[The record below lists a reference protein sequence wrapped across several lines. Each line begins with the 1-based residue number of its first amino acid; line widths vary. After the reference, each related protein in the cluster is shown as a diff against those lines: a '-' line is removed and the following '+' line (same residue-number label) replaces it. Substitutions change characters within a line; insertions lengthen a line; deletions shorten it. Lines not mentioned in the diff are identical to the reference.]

1 VEKTADVR
9 QPAFKVVYEGADITE
24 DISRDVVQIF
34 YEDAE
39 GDESDE
45 IRISVDD
52 MFAKWKDEWRPNR
65 GDRITLSMG
74 YAGEGLADFGTFEI
88 DEVHYRGQPDVVE
101 FRGLSVGIDNELW
114 TKRSQAYD
122 NATIYEVAKDIAQR
136 NNLRLIYDYK
146 GESLSTAATASLRS
160 YPIMNLRH
168 RRLYQDRETDLRF
181 LNRVANRYG
190 IKFSVKG
197 EFLSYLHI
205 YELNTIAPV
214 MNLFVQERRM
224 MEELRPRFE
233 MSPLLETDEINEIED
248 IVSRP
253 RPELKSYDLRDCQD
267 KDAAGVDVINFNPYN
282 QEGFIFKMNSGA
294 DLRAKL
300 GENFPNFARAIGDLS
315 YLEDKRNSNE
325 AERLKRRL
333 KVYEEVDN
341 LKQAEAIAMARLFE
355 AATSSVEGSVEFE
368 GTPVVQAG
376 TNIQIRGLRWLD
388 GKYHVTKTWH
398 RIDRG
403 SGYTL
408 RAEVKMVGLL
418 D

>member
-9 QPAFKVVYEGADITE
+9 QPAFKVVYEGTDITE

-45 IRISVDD
+45 LRITVDD

-65 GDRITLSMG
+65 GDRIKLSMG
-74 YAGEGLADFGTFEI
+74 YMGEGLADFGTFEI

-101 FRGLSVGIDNELW
+101 FRSLSVGIDNELW

-122 NATIYEVAKDIAQR
+122 NATIFEVAKDIAQR
-136 NNLRLIYDYK
+136 NNLQLIYDYK

-197 EFLSYLHI
+197 AFLSYLHV

-214 MNLFVQERRM
+214 MNLFIQERRM
-224 MEELRPRFE
+224 MEGLRPRFE

-300 GENFPNFARAIGDLS
+300 GENFPNFARAIGDLR
-315 YLEDKRNSNE
+315 YLEEKRNSNE

-355 AATSSVEGSVEFE
+355 AATSSVEGSLEFE

-376 TNIQIRGLRWLD
+376 TNIQVRGLRWLD
-388 GKYHVTKTWH
+388 GKYHVTKSWH
-398 RIDRG
+398 RIDRA
-403 SGYTL
+403 SGYTT
-408 RAEVKMVGLL
+408 RVDVKMVGLL